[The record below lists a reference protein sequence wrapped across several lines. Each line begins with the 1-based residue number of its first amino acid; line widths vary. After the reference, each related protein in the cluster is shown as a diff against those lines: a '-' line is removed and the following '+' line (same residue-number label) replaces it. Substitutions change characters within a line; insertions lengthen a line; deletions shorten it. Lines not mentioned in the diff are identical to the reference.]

1 MENFYTLR
9 FLSTLTLTVALILG
23 IASLTS
29 CSDSSEEKPVPY
41 SKLAEIIES
50 LHYQGRLEPISQGSE
65 NPALS
70 SNTVLVIART
80 QDPNIPPPALK
91 VALEAFLARSTN
103 NSFQVVTIEDL
114 TGSAAES
121 LNGQVSGGGMQDFA
135 SNQQVLQFALSQG
148 IPAVLTV
155 NIDNINVRNAQST
168 PGVVIS
174 DARGTVSLLS
184 GPTAARLQS
193 ATASIKERGFDPNQV
208 IDKSLDSLAGAL
220 AEKISSWKLPE
231 ISDANQAVCEIHAR
245 IEGLTMPA
253 FETIDGKPLF
263 QNQNIPLFAEGATVE
278 IDGVMVGQ
286 TPCSIT
292 TGRGMRKL
300 KVHREGL
307 KPFEAVVNLIGKDRF
322 EAILVPTAE
331 TLNQFNSQLA
341 FLRDLEQQQAVS
353 EATVNAINGY
363 SKMLRQS
370 GFRIDQRTIEDS
382 KKLSLDKEDRTQ

>member
-1 MENFYTLR
+1 MEKVYSARSLSSHSFTL
-9 FLSTLTLTVALILG
+9 ALILG
-23 IASLTS
+23 AVCLTS
-29 CSDSSEEKPVPY
+29 CSDSSEDKPVSY

-50 LHYQGRLEPISQGSE
+50 LDYQGRLEPVSQGSE

-70 SNTVLVIART
+70 SNTVLAIART

-103 NSFQVVTIEDL
+103 DLFKVVTVEDL

-121 LNGQVSGGGMQDFA
+121 LNGQVSEGSMQDFA
-135 SNQQVLQFALSQG
+135 SNQQALQFALSQG
-148 IPAVLTV
+148 IPAVLAV
-155 NIDNINVRNAQST
+155 NIDHINVRDAQSA
-168 PGVVIS
+168 PGMIIS

-184 GPTAARLQS
+184 GPTAARLQT

-220 AEKISSWKLPE
+220 AEKISTWNLPE
-231 ISDANQAVCEIHAR
+231 ISEANQAVCEIHAR

-253 FETIDGKPLF
+253 FETVDGKPVF
-263 QNQNIPLFAEGATVE
+263 QNQTIPLFAEGATVE

-307 KPFEAVVNLIGKDRF
+307 KPFEAVVNLTGKDRF
-322 EAILVPTAE
+322 DAILVPTPE
-331 TLNQFNSQLA
+331 SLQQFNSQLA
-341 FLRDLEQQQAVS
+341 FLRDLEQEKAVS

-363 SKMLRQS
+363 AKMLRQS
-370 GFRIDQRTIEDS
+370 GFRIDQRTIKDS
-382 KKLSLDKEDRTQ
+382 KKLSLDKEDRPQ